1 MTRGRTRAVAGA
13 RMAATVDTNGATIE
27 AMVGAWV
34 RVETSSGEVR
44 GEAPGP
50 PEAEAE
56 VVEAVR

>member
-1 MTRGRTRAVAGA
+1 
-13 RMAATVDTNGATIE
+13 MAATVDSEANGATIE

-44 GEAPGP
+44 GAAPGP
-50 PEAEAE
+50 LEAEVE